1 MDFLAGIKKKAR
13 KLQKSIIF
21 PEASEERNL
30 KAVEMIIKE
39 KTCRP
44 ILVGK
49 DDELRARAKELGVKI
64 KWNDVRIIDP
74 SDPEIRKVYADELF
88 RIRKDKDMTEDEASK
103 LISDVNYFGVMT
115 VQLGGADGMISGAI
129 SSTAD
134 TVRPALQII
143 KTKEKFHKV
152 SSIFFMVFEKRLL
165 LFADCAI
172 NPEPNSHDLAD
183 IAIDTAETARRFN
196 LEPKVAMLSF
206 STAGSAKHPN
216 VDKVKE
222 AVALIRDRRPDL
234 IVEGEMQ
241 VDAALVPAITEKKF
255 PGSKI
260 KGDANVLIFPS
271 LEAGNIAYKLVE
283 RLAGAK
289 AVGPLLQGIK
299 KPVNDLSRGCSARD
313 IADLAAITACESEEM
328 MYEMKYG
335 RLCVQCGKEERKGR
349 LAALIGNNKTK

>member
-1 MDFLAGIKKKAR
+1 MNFLAGVKKRAK

-21 PEASEERNL
+21 PEASEERTF
-30 KAVEMIIKE
+30 KAVETILKE

-44 ILVGK
+44 ILIGK
-49 DDELRARAKELGVKI
+49 EDALHARAQELGLKI
-64 KWNDVRIIDP
+64 NWEKVRIIDHT
-74 SDPEIRKVYADELF
+74 DPKIQKVYAQELYN
-88 RIRKDKDMTEDEASK
+88 IRKDKGMTEDEAKK
-103 LISDVNYFGVMT
+103 LLNDVNYFGVMT
-115 VQLGGADGMISGAI
+115 VQLGGADGMVSGAI

-134 TVRPALQII
+134 TIRPALQII

-152 SSIFFMVFEKRLL
+152 SSIFFMVFENRLL

-183 IAIDTAETARRFN
+183 IAIDTAETAQRFGIV
-196 LEPKVAMLSF
+196 PKIAMLSF

-222 AVALIRDRRPDL
+222 AVALIRDSRPDL

-241 VDAALVPAITEKKF
+241 VDAALVPEITTKKF
-255 PGSKI
+255 PASVI
-260 KGDANVLIFPS
+260 KGDANILIFPS
-271 LEAGNIAYKLVE
+271 LEAGNISYKLVE

-289 AVGPLLQGIK
+289 AVGPLLQGLK
-299 KPVNDLSRGCSARD
+299 KPVNDLSRGCSSRD

-328 MYEMKYG
+328 MYEVKYG
-335 RLCVQCGKEERKGR
+335 KLYARSNTAERKSR
-349 LAALIGNNKTK
+349 LARLIKKNK